1 MTNTSIQ
8 AIYIAISVM
17 LFSIGLA
24 YTVSTITQASA
35 EFNQVQEHERS
46 PYIKKT
52 EIPEEILL
60 TGAQVIGS
68 LYKLSFDEV
77 TVNINGVVLENAKE
91 FSEKQDYILLN
102 ANYKQ
107 TFDFNNDGS
116 INTIYYTIH

>member
-1 MTNTSIQ
+1 
-8 AIYIAISVM
+8 M

-35 EFNQVQEHERS
+35 EFDQVQEHERS
-46 PYIKKT
+46 PYFKKT

-68 LYKLSFDEV
+68 LYKLSFEEV
-77 TVNINGVVLENAKE
+77 TVNVNGVVFNNAKE
-91 FSEKQDYILLN
+91 FNEKQDYILLH

-107 TFDFNNDGS
+107 TFEFNHDGS